1 LRGCDLCGNGCL
13 GGFFQMNKFKLMI
26 LLMAW
31 DALEKSLDDL
41 ENGINQDNAIIA
53 TRAWKQF
60 KEVWNS

>member
-1 LRGCDLCGNGCL
+1 
-13 GGFFQMNKFKLMI
+13 MNKFKLMI

-31 DALEKSLDDL
+31 EALEKSLDDL
-41 ENGINQDNAIIA
+41 ENGINQDNAIVA